1 MVKEENR
8 KCRYAQ
14 GKECPFLININD
26 ELYTAFKLFCG
37 RTWLCRECIVK
48 EAFESGI
55 VYEMTREERKLEM
68 QKLKDE
74 LKRPNLSEKERAE
87 VLKKMTDF
95 IRQQYR

>member
-1 MVKEENR
+1 MVKKENR
-8 KCRYAQ
+8 KCRYTQ
-14 GKECPFLININD
+14 ERECPFLRDISD

-37 RTWLCRECIVK
+37 RTYWCSECIVK
-48 EAFESGI
+48 DAFESGI
-55 VYEMTREERKLEM
+55 VYEMTREERKQEM